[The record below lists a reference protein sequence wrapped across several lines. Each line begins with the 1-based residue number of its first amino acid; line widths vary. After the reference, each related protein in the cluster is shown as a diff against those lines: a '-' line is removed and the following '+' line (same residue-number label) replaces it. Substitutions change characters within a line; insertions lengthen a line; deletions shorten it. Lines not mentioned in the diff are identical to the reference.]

1 MINKNIRISNEFKSF
16 SNRILKSKHKI
27 WFDLLDSKR
36 KFELFLLCKR
46 TKRSFKNRPNTF
58 SMRKFLFKQREN
70 RKFHIPK
77 VLLRDGIINKI
88 LTK

>member
-27 WFDLLDSKR
+27 WFDLLDSRR
-36 KFELFLLCKR
+36 KFELFLLWKR
-46 TKRSFKNRPNTF
+46 TKRSFKNKPNTF
-58 SMRKFLFKQREN
+58 SMRKFLFKQKET
-70 RKFHIPK
+70 RKFRIPK
-77 VLLRDGIINKI
+77 LLLRDGLINKI